1 MRTSFPVRELD
12 YDLPQELIAQGPL
25 AQRDASRLLVLDR
38 ATDTIADGV
47 IRDLP
52 RYFKPEDLL
61 VLNDTR
67 VVPARFLVRRAT
79 GGRLDGLYLR
89 ELEPGTWEVLL
100 NGSGRLKPGEWLMI
114 GPESAQASMQLAER
128 LEGGRWRVR
137 VRPVEPAEQTLSR
150 VGQPPLPPYIRR
162 PRQPDARQLAEDQAR
177 YQTVYAD
184 RSGAVAAPTA
194 GLHFSPRLL
203 GALQKQGLETARV
216 TLHVGLG
223 TFAPIQADD
232 LSEHCM
238 HSEWYE
244 LPPEAAGAVARCRQ
258 RNGRVV
264 AVGTTSLRVLET
276 CAASDGQVHS
286 GQGWTGLFC
295 YPPFRFAVVDV
306 LLTNFHLPR
315 STLLALVMAFGGMD
329 LIRRAYRHAVE
340 IRYRFFSYGD
350 AMLIL

>member
-12 YDLPQELIAQGPL
+12 YDLPQELIAQRPL

-38 ATDTIADGV
+38 ATDTIADGT

-52 RYFKPEDLL
+52 RCLKPGNLL
-61 VLNDTR
+61 LLNDTR

-89 ELEPGTWEVLL
+89 EFEPGAWEVLL
-100 NGSGRLKPGEWLMI
+100 NGSGRLKPGESLTVE
-114 GPESAQASMQLAER
+114 PESARATMQLETR
-128 LEGGRWRVR
+128 LKGGQWRVR
-137 VRPVEPAEQTLSR
+137 VRPVEPAGQTLSR
-150 VGQPPLPPYIRR
+150 IGQPPLPPYIGR

-184 RSGAVAAPTA
+184 RPGAVAAPTA

-203 GALQKQGLETARV
+203 DALQKQGLETARV

-223 TFAPIQADD
+223 TFAPIQVDD
-232 LSEHCM
+232 LGEHCM
-238 HSEWYE
+238 HAERYE

-258 RNGRVV
+258 HNGCVV

-276 CAASDGQVHS
+276 CAAGDGQVHS
-286 GQGWTGLFC
+286 GQGWTDLFC
-295 YPPFRFAVVDV
+295 YPPFRFTVVDA

-315 STLLALVMAFGGMD
+315 STLLALVMAFGGIN

-340 IRYRFFSYGD
+340 ARYRFFSYGD

>member
-12 YDLPQELIAQGPL
+12 YDLPQELIAQAPL

-100 NGSGRLKPGEWLMI
+100 NGSGRVKPGEWLMI
-114 GPESAQASMQLAER
+114 GPESTQASMQLAQR

-137 VRPVEPAEQTLSR
+137 VRPVEPAEQILSR
-150 VGQPPLPPYIRR
+150 IGQPPLPPYIRR
-162 PRQPDARQLAEDQAR
+162 PRRPDARQLAEDQAR

-232 LSEHCM
+232 LSEHGM

-276 CAASDGQVHS
+276 CAAGDGQVLS
-286 GQGWTGLFC
+286 GQGWTDLFC

-340 IRYRFFSYGD
+340 TRYRFFSYGD